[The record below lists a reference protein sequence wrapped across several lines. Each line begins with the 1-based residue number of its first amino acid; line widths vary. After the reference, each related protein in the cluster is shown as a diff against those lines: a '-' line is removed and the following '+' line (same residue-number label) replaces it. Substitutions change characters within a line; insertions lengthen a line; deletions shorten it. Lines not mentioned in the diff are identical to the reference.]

1 MTTQPEH
8 HGPAHHGTELTP
20 RPERTPDALRAALA
34 QVAPQRLAEMEQ
46 QKDEVIALA
55 VSSGSIAPLRGFLTT
70 WAVHI
75 EIARNLGSASRLRA
89 AEHAAQTLDRDDPAW
104 QAAMDE
110 IRATFDEARAAVS
123 D

>member
-1 MTTQPEH
+1 PEH
-8 HGPAHHGTELTP
+8 HGAELIP

-34 QVAPQRLAEMEQ
+34 QVAPHRLAEMEQ

-55 VSSGSIAPLRGFLTT
+55 VSSGSIAALRRFLTT

-75 EIARNLGSASRLRA
+75 EIARNLDSASRLHA

-104 QAAMDE
+104 QAAMDG
-110 IRATFDEARAAVS
+110 IRATFDEAHSAVS
-123 D
+123 ELVLGVRT

>member
-8 HGPAHHGTELTP
+8 HRPELIP

-34 QVAPQRLAEMEQ
+34 QVAPHRLPEMEE
-46 QKDEVIALA
+46 QKNDAIALA
-55 VSSGSIAPLRGFLTT
+55 VGSGSIAPLQGFLTS

-75 EIARNLGSASRLRA
+75 EIARDLDTASRLRA

-104 QAAMDE
+104 RSAMRD
-110 IRATFDEARAAVS
+110 IRAIFDAAGTAMS
-123 D
+123 E